1 MVDLAQVDASG
12 NAWVAGD
19 TFSSLDGH
27 TNAGISSADVFLM
40 KFDHT
45 GVHQWTVQRGG
56 SRSDYVEAAEALHAP
71 IRGVRWPGFTESN
84 WWFR

>member
-1 MVDLAQVDASG
+1 MVGLAQVDASG
-12 NAWVAGD
+12 NSWVAGY
-19 TFSSLDGH
+19 TTSSLDGH
-27 TNAGISSADVFLM
+27 TNAGESDVFLM
-40 KFDHT
+40 KFDTT

-56 SRSDYVEAAEALHAP
+56 SDRDEARALQAP